1 MNTKAKIIT
10 GLLFFSLAT
19 FAQKD
24 EVKTL
29 KKIYTKEIITD
40 ADLVDYK
47 KNAIKYG
54 DVAIEEVDKVYAD
67 FYKCMLPLLQINALG
82 ANATAMQKA
91 EYINMETIANLSSGL
106 SATLEYEK
114 KVGKEIYTKNI
125 NETISKYKPLLWGYV
140 VSLDGQK
147 KYKEVSQAAY
157 SIYQMDKKDL
167 ERLYIAAEYAFRA
180 QQYNKAI
187 EYYNE
192 LNALKYTGEATT
204 YLAKNKANDEYNSFE
219 TLAQRDVAVK
229 IGTHT
234 DPKIEKTPSR
244 KGDIYKNIVESYIQ
258 KNDIPAAKKAIVDA
272 RLANPDDSSLIIAE
286 ANLYLKTEDYVT
298 YKKLITEVL
307 AKNPNDADLFFN
319 LGVISSKAKDGQAEA
334 EQNYLKAI
342 QIDPKY
348 KNAYINLAILK
359 LDGETK
365 LSEQMNKLGTSPA
378 DNKKYDILKAKQQ
391 GLYKSALP
399 YLEKAE
405 ELFTGDAEI
414 KSTLLNVYNALDMT
428 EKAKALKAKK

>member
-1 MNTKAKIIT
+1 
-10 GLLFFSLAT
+10 
-19 FAQKD
+19 
-24 EVKTL
+24 
-29 KKIYTKEIITD
+29 
-40 ADLVDYK
+40 
-47 KNAIKYG
+47 
-54 DVAIEEVDKVYAD
+54 
-67 FYKCMLPLLQINALG
+67 
-82 ANATAMQKA
+82 
-91 EYINMETIANLSSGL
+91 METIANLSSGL